1 MRERPILF
9 SGPMVRAILSGQ
21 KTQTRRPVKDL
32 RVRLRHEV
40 ASDLPDVLPRSAA
53 GPGVYA
59 AELNQHGAVA
69 IRTASGRLLGVKPQE
84 FDFAC
89 PYADGHTYL
98 RKYPDGRS
106 AWHLQIPGARLWVR
120 EAHVRGTMN
129 GGAREWVRYRATDEN
144 DVPEGTRWKPGI
156 HLPRAFARLVLEVAD
171 VRLERLQEI
180 TEEDARHEGFTGI
193 GEHGL
198 QHRGADGKRSARAQF
213 AAAWSSMY
221 DGSPQAWHRN
231 PWVWVVTFRR
241 VDAARS
247 AA

>member
-69 IRTASGRLLGVKPQE
+69 VRIASGRLLGVKPQE
-84 FDFAC
+84 FDFLC

-98 RKYPDGRS
+98 RKYPDART
-106 AWHLQIPGARLWVR
+106 AWHLQTPGARLWVR

-129 GGAREWVRYRATDEN
+129 GGAQEWVRYRATDES
-144 DVPEGTRWKPGI
+144 DVPAGTRWKPGI
-156 HLPRAFARLVLEVAD
+156 HLPRAFARLILEVTD
-171 VRLERLQEI
+171 VRIERLEAI
-180 TEEDARHEGFTGI
+180 TEADALAEGMAPVREPPDASLRYTFLRRWNLMYG
-193 GEHGL
+193 GSVL
-198 QHRGADGKRSARAQF
+198 AREN
-213 AAAWSSMY
+213 
-221 DGSPQAWHRN
+221 N
-231 PWVWVVTFRR
+231 PWVWVVSLRR
-241 VDAARS
+241 VDVARS